1 MPKLNN
7 SKMHTIEIKSIKHF
21 AIKYKNYN
29 NWDMTKNKIH
39 INKKYLWSANLR
51 FRFKKVKENC

>member
-7 SKMHTIEIKSIKHF
+7 PKMHTIETKSIKYF

-29 NWDMTKNKIH
+29 NWDMTKNRIH
-39 INKKYLWSANLR
+39 INTKYLWSGILR